1 MSHTNILHPTPE
13 TFGVTV
19 LESDKPI
26 LVDFWAPWCP
36 PCRALKP
43 IVEGLASEMAET
55 AGFAFINVD
64 EHPSLAAQFRV
75 ESIPALFIVKGGKV
89 VDAFVGVTSK
99 ATLKARLESW
109 ATTN

>member
-1 MSHTNILHPTPE
+1 MSQSNTLHPTPE
-13 TFGVTV
+13 NFATTV
-19 LESDKPI
+19 LNSDKPV

-43 IVEGLASEMAET
+43 IVEGLASEMGDAV
-55 AGFAFINVD
+55 GFAFVNVD

-89 VDAFVGVTSK
+89 VDAFVGLTPK
-99 ATLKARLESW
+99 ATLKARLEAW
-109 ATTN
+109 AAKT

>member
-1 MSHTNILHPTPE
+1 MPDPNILHHSLE
-13 TFGVTV
+13 TFVQTV
-19 LESDKPI
+19 LGSDKPI
-26 LVDFWAPWCP
+26 LVDFWAPRCP
-36 PCRALKP
+36 PCRVLMP
-43 IVEGLASEMAET
+43 IVEGLASEMGDA

-89 VDAFVGVTSK
+89 VDSFVGLTPK

-109 ATTN
+109 ASTN

>member
-1 MSHTNILHPTPE
+1 MSHPNILHPTPDS
-13 TFGVTV
+13 FSASV
-19 LESDKPI
+19 LASDKPV

-43 IVEGLASEMAET
+43 IVEGLATEMPDT
-55 AGFAFINVD
+55 ADFAFINVD
-64 EHPSLAAQFRV
+64 EHPTLAAQFRV

-89 VDAFVGVTSK
+89 VDAFVGITPK

-109 ATTN
+109 VAKN